1 MKAQTMYR
9 TARDTRLRLKP
20 NGKRK
25 HGTAHERQTR
35 AQIMGDRRTGV
46 GRAVGVRQQHPRLRS
61 DGDHI
66 DGDTQHAGV
75 EHYPD
80 HTI

>member
-1 MKAQTMYR
+1 
-9 TARDTRLRLKP
+9 
-20 NGKRK
+20 
-25 HGTAHERQTR
+25 
-35 AQIMGDRRTGV
+35 MGDRRTGV
-46 GRAVGVRQQHPRLRS
+46 GRAVGVRQQRPRLRS